1 MITSTQFIRSL
12 LLAIATTIIV
22 IIPVLSNPNINV
34 QQVAGEQVAMPD
46 MENWTFSSMS
56 SLTNGQSLASFLN
69 LGSLSSLSAE
79 EFTLEQTATYSGL
92 DINNL
97 TLDQFPLGSEQTLSN
112 LVLGD
117 GNSQGVPYLE
127 QYAIGNVPA
136 IANIM
141 QGNPQVGMIDLN
153 QSLGKFVQ
161 DNPQVAN
168 IKLNELGDL
177 SQIRISDIPNLS
189 NTPFKDFPDW
199 DGSLQ
204 QINLDATLLEN
215 IPGLENIPLS
225 EFPNPLNMNVAFIG
239 RIDTVRGEAEAEWQ
253 RTVTG
258 SDLVGFEFPCT
269 KGELNTT
276 ACSHLE
282 LDDIEN
288 VGEAI
293 KSPFEGKAWINGQY
307 QWVEG
312 GYGALKA
319 FVFQGSTAAKPGLEP
334 TGRLPFGEFA
344 KLVLWEVDETTDSGE
359 FVLFFRYCNSLGCT
373 PYNIGPVPFMTYKR
387 NAMIPIG
394 DFGNSARISPTAT
407 QQPSNSLPIQTQ
419 QKLAQQKVLK
429 ENPID
434 SSISSSGVETNS
446 TSQNLGSEVIT
457 GTEVAGNISPDT
469 LAQGAISVLRSS
481 QQEQSQESYSSTIS
495 PSQVPVTCVEGNCG
509 KTLGEYNL
517 HSTNPK
523 VVAAVSQKTGGET
536 FLENLTKPGHPTP
549 TEIKTFFPPAQQDAV
564 MHDIQREAATK
575 ATREIDPTTTQH
587 FCGSRLVERTA
598 QILAAGIYAPID
610 FDVTNADG
618 TLSVQGFGQ
627 DVQAYYAAHGGTA
640 QCQHEGRG
648 QEAEGRR
655 SRDSSSL

>member
-1 MITSTQFIRSL
+1 MMTSTQFFRSL
-12 LLAIATTIIV
+12 LLAIATIIIV
-22 IIPVLSNPNINV
+22 TIPAVSNSNINV
-34 QQVAGEQVAMPD
+34 RQVAGEQVAMPD
-46 MENWTFSSMS
+46 MENWTFGSMQT
-56 SLTNGQSLASFLN
+56 LQGGQSSASFLN
-69 LGSLSSLSAE
+69 LGSLTSLGAE

-97 TLDQFPLGSEQTLSN
+97 TLDQFPLASEQTLSN
-112 LVLGD
+112 LVLGTD
-117 GNSQGVPYLE
+117 NSQGVPYLDE
-127 QYAIGNVPA
+127 YAIKDVPA
-136 IANIM
+136 IATLLQSNS
-141 QGNPQVGMIDLN
+141 QLGTIDLN
-153 QSLGKFVQ
+153 QSLGKFIQ

-177 SQIRISDIPNLS
+177 SQIRITDIPNLS

-204 QINLDATLLEN
+204 QINLDATLVEN

-225 EFPNPLNMNVAFIG
+225 EFPNPLNMNIAFIA

-269 KGELNTT
+269 KGEPNTT

-288 VGEAI
+288 VGEAV

-319 FVFQGSTAAKPGLEP
+319 FVFPGSPMAKPGLEP

-394 DFGNSARISPTAT
+394 DFGNSGRVSTEP
-407 QQPSNSLPIQTQ
+407 QPNNSLPLQTQ
-419 QKLAQQKVLK
+419 QKLAQQKVLQ
-429 ENPID
+429 ENPIN
-434 SSISSSGVETNS
+434 SSISSSS
-446 TSQNLGSEVIT
+446 ADADSISQNLGSGVNT
-457 GTEVAGNISPDT
+457 VKEVAGNISPET
-469 LAQGAISVLRSS
+469 LADGVMSVLSKSQSDES
-481 QQEQSQESYSSTIS
+481 QQSSSSTIS
-495 PSQVPVTCVEGNCG
+495 ASQIPITCIENNCG

-523 VVAAVSQKTGGET
+523 VVEAISQKPGGEE
-536 FLENLTKPGHPTP
+536 FLENLRKPGHPTP
-549 TEIKTFFPPAQQDAV
+549 TELKTFFPPAQQDAV
-564 MHDIQREAATK
+564 MQEFIADAATI
-575 ATREIDPTTTQH
+575 ATQEIDPTTTQF
-587 FCGSRLVERTA
+587 FCGDRLIERTA
-598 QILAAGIYAPID
+598 QILAAGAFSPID
-610 FDVTNADG
+610 SQVTNADG
-618 TLSVQGFGQ
+618 SLILQEFGQ

-640 QCQHEGRG
+640 QCQ
-648 QEAEGRR
+648 
-655 SRDSSSL
+655 

>member
-1 MITSTQFIRSL
+1 MMTSTQFFRSL
-12 LLAIATTIIV
+12 LLAIATITIV
-22 IIPVLSNPNINV
+22 TIPAVSNSNINV
-34 QQVAGEQVAMPD
+34 RQVAGEQVAMPD
-46 MENWTFSSMS
+46 MENWTFGSIS
-56 SLTNGQSLASFLN
+56 SLTGGQSSASFLN
-69 LGSLSSLSAE
+69 LGSLSSLLAE

-97 TLDQFPLGSEQTLSN
+97 TLDQFPLASEQTLSS
-112 LVLGD
+112 LVLGSED
-117 GNSQGVPYLE
+117 SQGIPYLE
-127 QYAIGNVPA
+127 QYAIGDVQPL
-136 IANIM
+136 ANLL
-141 QGNPQVGMIDLN
+141 QNNPQTGTIDLN

-161 DNPQVAN
+161 DHPQVAN

-177 SQIRISDIPNLS
+177 SQIRVTDIPNLS

-204 QINLDATLLEN
+204 QINPDATLVEN

-225 EFPNPLNMNVAFIG
+225 ELPNPLNMNIAFVA
-239 RIDTVRGEAEAEWQ
+239 RIDTVRGEAEAKWK

-269 KGELNTT
+269 EGELNTT

-288 VGEAI
+288 VGEAV

-319 FVFQGSTAAKPGLEP
+319 FVFPGSTAAKPGLEP

-394 DFGNSARISPTAT
+394 DFGNSGGVSTEL
-407 QQPSNSLPIQTQ
+407 QHNNSLPIQTQ
-419 QKLAQQKVLK
+419 QKLAQQKVLQ

-434 SSISSSGVETNS
+434 SNVSSSGVDAGKS
-446 TSQNLGSEVIT
+446 PISQSLGDGIDTVK
-457 GTEVAGNISPDT
+457 EVAGNISPET
-469 LAQGAISVLRSS
+469 LADGVMSVLSKIQQDEAQQSS
-481 QQEQSQESYSSTIS
+481 SSTVS
-495 PSQVPVTCVEGNCG
+495 ASQIPVTCIENNCG

-517 HSTNPK
+517 HSTHPK
-523 VVAAVSQKTGGET
+523 VVEVISQNPGGEA
-536 FLENLTKPGHPTP
+536 FLENLRKPGHPTP
-549 TEIKTFFPPAQQDAV
+549 TELKTFFPPAQQDAV
-564 MHDIQREAATK
+564 MQELIADTATV
-575 ATREIDPTTTQH
+575 ATQEIDPTTTQF

-598 QILAAGIYAPID
+598 QILAAGVYAPID
-610 FDVTNADG
+610 SLITNADG
-618 TLSVQGFGQ
+618 SLTLQDFGE
-627 DVQAYYAAHGGTA
+627 DVQAYYSAHGGMA
-640 QCQHEGRG
+640 QCQYEGRR
-648 QEAEGRR
+648 QRTEGRR
-655 SRDSSSL
+655 SMDSASP